1 MWFSNVMLVLTTLFF
16 PVYFMIELGR
26 RRTSKL
32 ACFGWFLIST
42 SYGVYIL
49 YVGRWDWVGYYFR
62 YALIAFW
69 LYSVVRAVRNN
80 RGVPLWPPRS
90 FVSWASPAL
99 SVVFAALFGIL
110 SVLALTGRQTS
121 EEAVDLRF
129 PLRSGTYYVG
139 HGGSR
144 TIVNYHHAHLPQ
156 QYALDILKLY
166 AGGWR
171 TKGISPSEL
180 QAYAIYGDT
189 LYSPCNGK
197 VLEAV
202 DGFEDRAPTL
212 TEKLPEGVPPA
223 GNHVAIGCLDTKVYV
238 AHMQKGSVKV
248 KAGDTVDVNTPIGL
262 VGNSGNTTEP
272 HLHIHA
278 ERNGVGVPITFDGRF
293 LARNELIRQ

>member
-1 MWFSNVMLVLTTLFF
+1 MWFSIVMLFLASLFF
-16 PVYFMIELGR
+16 PAYFMIELGR
-26 RRTSKL
+26 KRQSKL
-32 ACFGWFLIST
+32 ACFGWFLVAT
-42 SYGVYIL
+42 SYTLYIWN
-49 YVGRWDWVGYYFR
+49 VGRWDWVGYYFR

-80 RGVPLWPPRS
+80 RNVPLWPPRS
-90 FVSWASPAL
+90 FVSWAGPAL
-99 SVVFAALFGIL
+99 SAVFAALFVFLGAY
-110 SVLALTGRQTS
+110 ALTGHRAS
-121 EEAVDLRF
+121 EETVDLRF
-129 PLRSGTYYVG
+129 PLRGGTYDVA

-144 TIVNYHHAHLPQ
+144 TIVNYHHEYLPQ
-156 QYALDILKLY
+156 QYALDIVKLN

-171 TKGISPSEL
+171 TNGIYPNEL

-212 TEKLPEGVPPA
+212 SEKLPEGVLPA
-223 GNHVAIGCLDTKVYV
+223 GNHVAIGCLDAKVYI

-248 KAGDTVDVNTPIGL
+248 KVGDSVDVNTPLGL
-262 VGNSGNTTEP
+262 VGNSGNTSEP

-278 ERNGVGVPITFDGRF
+278 ERNGEGVPITFNGEF
-293 LARNELIRQ
+293 LARNGLIRQ